1 MKNTKNNNIL
11 QIILFLLLI
20 VFVICFCKKSV
31 VEKFENEEDT
41 KMKNEIIDYLV
52 DEDFIDE
59 EEYLDDIVRYVCWK
73 KQMENK
79 KENKKIE
86 IVDKFLENYRNNR
99 SYDDGLEIPIVYAK
113 IFDDEEEDNLVI
125 KDEKI
130 VKFKDEVDFEKLG
143 TKEIQLKVYFNEIR
157 KIDPLLIER
166 VKVEAV
172 NNGSNRHPEKKE
184 IMDQALDMTNDL
196 IKSKYNIEVT
206 PEMNT
211 EIKNKIK
218 TVMKAM
224 KL

>member
-1 MKNTKNNNIL
+1 MKHTKNNNFL

-31 VEKFENEEDT
+31 VEKFENKEDT
-41 KMKNEIIDYLV
+41 KIMKEIIDYLV
-52 DEDFIDE
+52 DEDFVDE
-59 EEYLDDIVRYVCWK
+59 EEYLDDIIRYVCWK

-99 SYDDGLEIPIVYAK
+99 SYDDELEIPIVYAK
-113 IFDDEEEDNLVI
+113 VYDEEEEDNLVI

-130 VKFKDEVDFEKLG
+130 VEFKDEVDFEKLDA
-143 TKEIQLKVYFNEIR
+143 KEIQLKVYFNEIR

-166 VKVEAV
+166 IKVEAV
-172 NNGSNRHPEKKE
+172 NNGHNRNPEKKE
-184 IMDQALDMTNDL
+184 IMEQSLDMTNDIL
-196 IKSKYNIEVT
+196 KSKYNIEVT

-218 TVMKAM
+218 TVMKAL